1 MYIHS
6 RNIHSCHNRLDD
18 SQLHLVVHETCKLEK
33 LGGRKKDGYGAWMLC
48 TNHLRPGGIV
58 YSFGIGGDVSF
69 DNEMVNRGYKVF
81 GFDPTVTPDHV
92 SSLFKNNHE
101 RDQPSAFQFCQ
112 VGIGAVDGI
121 ITFFSPKNPRL
132 KSMTAVKHEEL
143 SKRYESRGMPAPV
156 MRLPTFMCS
165 NGHGFIDVLKI
176 DVEGVEFDICD
187 EWLRMD
193 TPLPVGQVL
202 GRQTAQRDSGWF
214 ETVPF
219 QFPFQRVKS
228 VKLVVIMA
236 SGVNLTAVTV
246 IAAVSA
252 VLAAG
257 VTALNIPSGVFGLHP
272 KPHVL
277 PFFCTCDDDSA
288 LMEDSL
294 ARCQVASD
302 FLIALAYLSIPLELA
317 YFTLRARNFS
327 HRWVMLLFSLFI
339 VLCGDSACSV
349 CVQQSPLPSFL
360 PPPFLCPSPFAHRPV
375 PPGLTHL
382 VNVWTYGAHPRQL
395 SVVQTVLKV
404 LCAAVSWGTAFV
416 LFTIIPSLLK
426 FKASAFV
433 RPDVSFWVDSQHLQQ
448 LRVVQKVLKV
458 LCAAFP
464 VRELSLQHK
473 AAQLDREM
481 DAIRRREEVGRHVR
495 MLTYEIRQSLDRHTI
510 LNTTLVELAQAL
522 VLENCTVWMP
532 DPCECY
538 WPLATDP
545 LLLTPVSAT
554 PDPLLLTPVS
564 ATDPLLLTPVSATDP
579 LLLTPV
585 SATDPLLLTPV
596 SATDPLLLTPV
607 SATTDPLLLT
617 PVSATDPL
625 LLTPV
630 SATDP
635 LLLTPVSATDPLLL
649 TPVSATDPLLLTP
662 VSATDPWKRV
672 HKCMRSHTIL
682 STTPYPSGEYL
693 ELTHELERRLVQVPI
708 CVHISDP
715 SVQSVIA
722 TSNPCLI
729 SRSSFIG
736 SASTPRGAHANAMA
750 AVRLA
755 IHMPTHSRAS
765 RSSQQGDDGA
775 AAAAAAAAG
784 AAGAV
789 GGGGGGGGN
798 NGADSDGFAG
808 SEAADMEYGSVVEY
822 GLMVLVLHGDEKR
835 QWQPHEVEMVEAVA
849 DQVAIALSHAAAL
862 EESQVTV
869 ADQVGFAL
877 SHAAALEQSQVGR
890 NPLLAP
896 SHMLQYWNGRR
907 EEMAEQNA
915 AMQMV
920 RQRREEMAEQNAAM
934 QVARV
939 RAEEAIQARNDF
951 LSVMNHERRE
961 EMAEQNAALQVARI
975 RAEEAIQA
983 RNDFLSVMNHEMRSP
998 LHTILAL
1005 SSLMEEDDLTDEQGP
1020 MVATLTRSAS
1030 MLTSLIS
1037 DVIGVAQRQ
1046 EINLVLE
1053 HRPFDLRRMLHDAAS
1068 LAWPMMRAKGL
1079 SFSVVIAREVPR
1091 HVVGDERRLL
1101 RVVLHIIGH
1110 AIDSTHE
1117 VKREECRVMPSGAVW
1132 CSSREVPQH
1141 VVGDERRLLRMVLH
1155 IIRHAIDSTDEISH
1169 QDHISRQD
1177 HVRVRITVTDSG
1189 GEESKQ
1195 ALLHRFEEARER
1207 EQLLK
1212 GQAIEGMKA
1221 LGQDPSN
1228 VGIGLF
1234 LSGPEEGWVGCTR
1247 LQGGM
1252 ESQGRLGSQGGM
1264 ESQGDASA
1272 AAAVE
1277 VSAALAAIEAPQR
1290 SAAEDLRE
1298 AEAAE
1303 AERERQARISE
1314 QFVAPSCAIC
1324 QKLLLLMDGHYWNAT
1339 QPADPGAA
1347 TAFSVRLL
1355 CDRTRRRH
1363 RRRRHMMN
1371 SLEGSGD
1378 EGSGSEEDGDGE
1390 VGSDSDESSCS
1401 IGAYIQE
1408 LEGIRVLL
1416 VEDNVANRIAT
1427 HQLLLSLHCHVT
1439 LAASTQE
1446 CLSILSGSKKS
1457 PSASPIADIV
1467 LLDICMPDVDGLEAA
1482 RCIHKMFRRAGIQGS

>member
-1 MYIHS
+1 MRSEMPSQVLLLCLGPIISHS
-6 RNIHSCHNRLDD
+6 PCLILPLSLCPIITPSLCLIISRSLGLINSPSLGLINSPSLGLINSPSLGLIISRSLGLINSPSLGLIISPSLGLINSPSLGLINSPSLGLIISPSLGLILSPVSCAWLDD

-339 VLCGDSACSV
+339 VLCGPSHTAGSCCSSASSLFSA
-349 CVQQSPLPSFL
+349 QSPLPSFL

-464 VRELSLQHK
+464 VCVSWSSIQVRELSLQHK

-532 DPCECY
+532 DP
-538 WPLATDP
+538 
-545 LLLTPVSAT
+545 
-554 PDPLLLTPVS
+554 
-564 ATDPLLLTPVSATDP
+564 
-579 LLLTPV
+579 
-585 SATDPLLLTPV
+585 
-596 SATDPLLLTPV
+596 
-607 SATTDPLLLT
+607 
-617 PVSATDPL
+617 L

-682 STTPYPSGEYL
+682 STTPYPW
-693 ELTHELERRLVQVPI
+693 
-708 CVHISDP
+708 
-715 SVQSVIA
+715 
-722 TSNPCLI
+722 
-729 SRSSFIG
+729 
-736 SASTPRGAHANAMA
+736 AHANAMA

-862 EESQVTV
+862 EESQ
-869 ADQVGFAL
+869 
-877 SHAAALEQSQVGR
+877 R
-890 NPLLAP
+890 
-896 SHMLQYWNGRR
+896 
-907 EEMAEQNA
+907 
-915 AMQMV
+915 
-920 RQRREEMAEQNAAM
+920 RREEMAEQNAAM

-1155 IIRHAIDSTDEISH
+1155 IIRHAIDSTDEVK
-1169 QDHISRQD
+1169 R
-1177 HVRVRITVTDSG
+1177 
-1189 GEESKQ
+1189 EE
-1195 ALLHRFEEARER
+1195 
-1207 EQLLK
+1207 
-1212 GQAIEGMKA
+1212 
-1221 LGQDPSN
+1221 
-1228 VGIGLF
+1228 
-1234 LSGPEEGWVGCTR
+1234 C
-1247 LQGGM
+1247 
-1252 ESQGRLGSQGGM
+1252 
-1264 ESQGDASA
+1264 
-1272 AAAVE
+1272 
-1277 VSAALAAIEAPQR
+1277 
-1290 SAAEDLRE
+1290 
-1298 AEAAE
+1298 
-1303 AERERQARISE
+1303 
-1314 QFVAPSCAIC
+1314 
-1324 QKLLLLMDGHYWNAT
+1324 
-1339 QPADPGAA
+1339 
-1347 TAFSVRLL
+1347 
-1355 CDRTRRRH
+1355 
-1363 RRRRHMMN
+1363 
-1371 SLEGSGD
+1371 
-1378 EGSGSEEDGDGE
+1378 
-1390 VGSDSDESSCS
+1390 
-1401 IGAYIQE
+1401 
-1408 LEGIRVLL
+1408 
-1416 VEDNVANRIAT
+1416 
-1427 HQLLLSLHCHVT
+1427 
-1439 LAASTQE
+1439 
-1446 CLSILSGSKKS
+1446 
-1457 PSASPIADIV
+1457 
-1467 LLDICMPDVDGLEAA
+1467 
-1482 RCIHKMFRRAGIQGS
+1482 

>member
-1 MYIHS
+1 QNGQDNVFS
-6 RNIHSCHNRLDD
+6 NNWQQPQQQENQGEQEQEPQRQPLVNFAPQQLPQQQRQERGPEQQQQQQQQEQEQQQRQSQEQQQQQERQSQEQQKQDGLSSPQDDPRPRDFTGLDD

-33 LGGRKKDGYGAWMLC
+33 LGGRKKDGYGAWTLC

-58 YSFGIGGDVSF
+58 YSFGIGGDVTF
-69 DNEMVNRGYKVF
+69 DNEMVNRGYK
-81 GFDPTVTPDHV
+81 
-92 SSLFKNNHE
+92 E
-101 RDQPSAFQFCQ
+101 RDQPSTFQFCQ

-143 SKRYESRGMPAPV
+143 SKRYESQGMPAPV
-156 MRLPTFMCS
+156 MRLPTFMCT

-193 TPLPVGQVL
+193 TPLPVGQ
-202 GRQTAQRDSGWF
+202 ASSGEF
-214 ETVPF
+214 STPSLPLPLLFPSPSPPLPLPFPSPSSPLPLPFPSPSPPLPLPFPSPSSPLPLPFPLPSPSPPLPLPFPSPSPPLPLPVPF
-219 QFPFQRVKS
+219 PRSLEKH
-228 VKLVVIMA
+228 I
-236 SGVNLTAVTV
+236 
-246 IAAVSA
+246 
-252 VLAAG
+252 
-257 VTALNIPSGVFGLHP
+257 LNIHGSILGGCRTPTPPASLPPKSPSLSTQTTPPSSLHPMPFFCTCHDDSAFMRPALHLHPKPHVLPFFCTCSPSSARATMTQRCLHP

-317 YFTLRARNFS
+317 YFTLRARTFS

-339 VLCGDSACSV
+339 VLC
-349 CVQQSPLPSFL
+349 
-360 PPPFLCPSPFAHRPV
+360 
-375 PPGLTHL
+375 GLTHL

-426 FKASAFV
+426 FK
-433 RPDVSFWVDSQHLQQ
+433 
-448 LRVVQKVLKV
+448 
-458 LCAAFP
+458 

-522 VLENCTVWMP
+522 MLENCTVWMP
-532 DPCECY
+532 D
-538 WPLATDP
+538 
-545 LLLTPVSAT
+545 
-554 PDPLLLTPVS
+554 
-564 ATDPLLLTPVSATDP
+564 
-579 LLLTPV
+579 
-585 SATDPLLLTPV
+585 
-596 SATDPLLLTPV
+596 
-607 SATTDPLLLT
+607 
-617 PVSATDPL
+617 
-625 LLTPV
+625 
-630 SATDP
+630 
-635 LLLTPVSATDPLLL
+635 
-649 TPVSATDPLLLTP
+649 
-662 VSATDPWKRV
+662 
-672 HKCMRSHTIL
+672 
-682 STTPYPSGEYL
+682 PSGEYL

-708 CVHISDP
+708 CVHILDP

-789 GGGGGGGGN
+789 GGAGGGGGN

-808 SEAADMEYGSVVEY
+808 SEAADMEQWQPREVE
-822 GLMVLVLHGDEKR
+822 MVEAVADLVAIVLLSLLCPSPTCPPLSHAMCNRHVPSLSRQWQPHEVEMVEAAADQVAIAFLSLLCLFPPLPCPFHMIVPNSPFR

-862 EESQVTV
+862 EESQ
-869 ADQVGFAL
+869 
-877 SHAAALEQSQVGR
+877 R
-890 NPLLAP
+890 
-896 SHMLQYWNGRR
+896 
-907 EEMAEQNA
+907 
-915 AMQMV
+915 
-920 RQRREEMAEQNAAM
+920 
-934 QVARV
+934 
-939 RAEEAIQARNDF
+939 
-951 LSVMNHERRE
+951 RRE

-983 RNDFLSVMNHEMRSP
+983 RNDFRSVMNHEMRSP

-1020 MVATLTRSAS
+1020 MVATLSRSAS

-1037 DVIGVAQRQ
+1037 NVIGVAQRQ

-1110 AIDSTHE
+1110 AIDST
-1117 VKREECRVMPSGAVW
+1117 
-1132 CSSREVPQH
+1132 
-1141 VVGDERRLLRMVLH
+1141 D
-1155 IIRHAIDSTDEISH
+1155 
-1169 QDHISRQD
+1169 
-1177 HVRVRITVTDSG
+1177 
-1189 GEESKQ
+1189 
-1195 ALLHRFEEARER
+1195 
-1207 EQLLK
+1207 
-1212 GQAIEGMKA
+1212 
-1221 LGQDPSN
+1221 
-1228 VGIGLF
+1228 
-1234 LSGPEEGWVGCTR
+1234 
-1247 LQGGM
+1247 
-1252 ESQGRLGSQGGM
+1252 
-1264 ESQGDASA
+1264 
-1272 AAAVE
+1272 E
-1277 VSAALAAIEAPQR
+1277 VSR
-1290 SAAEDLRE
+1290 R
-1298 AEAAE
+1298 
-1303 AERERQARISE
+1303 
-1314 QFVAPSCAIC
+1314 
-1324 QKLLLLMDGHYWNAT
+1324 
-1339 QPADPGAA
+1339 GAA
-1347 TAFSVRLL
+1347 HYRACHRL
-1355 CDRTRRRH
+1355 H
-1363 RRRRHMMN
+1363 
-1371 SLEGSGD
+1371 
-1378 EGSGSEEDGDGE
+1378 
-1390 VGSDSDESSCS
+1390 
-1401 IGAYIQE
+1401 
-1408 LEGIRVLL
+1408 
-1416 VEDNVANRIAT
+1416 
-1427 HQLLLSLHCHVT
+1427 
-1439 LAASTQE
+1439 
-1446 CLSILSGSKKS
+1446 
-1457 PSASPIADIV
+1457 
-1467 LLDICMPDVDGLEAA
+1467 
-1482 RCIHKMFRRAGIQGS
+1482 

>member
-532 DPCECY
+532 DP
-538 WPLATDP
+538 
-545 LLLTPVSAT
+545 
-554 PDPLLLTPVS
+554 LLLTPVS

-585 SATDPLLLTPV
+585 SAT
-596 SATDPLLLTPV
+596 
-607 SATTDPLLLT
+607 
-617 PVSATDPL
+617 
-625 LLTPV
+625 
-630 SATDP
+630 
-635 LLLTPVSATDPLLL
+635 
-649 TPVSATDPLLLTP
+649 SATDPLLLTP

-862 EESQVTV
+862 EESQ
-869 ADQVGFAL
+869 
-877 SHAAALEQSQVGR
+877 R
-890 NPLLAP
+890 
-896 SHMLQYWNGRR
+896 
-907 EEMAEQNA
+907 
-915 AMQMV
+915 
-920 RQRREEMAEQNAAM
+920 RREEMAEQNAAM

-1155 IIRHAIDSTDEISH
+1155 IIRHAIDSTDEETIS
-1169 QDHISRQD
+1169 
-1177 HVRVRITVTDSG
+1177 V
-1189 GEESKQ
+1189 
-1195 ALLHRFEEARER
+1195 
-1207 EQLLK
+1207 
-1212 GQAIEGMKA
+1212 
-1221 LGQDPSN
+1221 
-1228 VGIGLF
+1228 
-1234 LSGPEEGWVGCTR
+1234 
-1247 LQGGM
+1247 
-1252 ESQGRLGSQGGM
+1252 
-1264 ESQGDASA
+1264 
-1272 AAAVE
+1272 AVE
-1277 VSAALAAIEAPQR
+1277 L
-1290 SAAEDLRE
+1290 
-1298 AEAAE
+1298 
-1303 AERERQARISE
+1303 
-1314 QFVAPSCAIC
+1314 
-1324 QKLLLLMDGHYWNAT
+1324 
-1339 QPADPGAA
+1339 
-1347 TAFSVRLL
+1347 
-1355 CDRTRRRH
+1355 
-1363 RRRRHMMN
+1363 
-1371 SLEGSGD
+1371 
-1378 EGSGSEEDGDGE
+1378 
-1390 VGSDSDESSCS
+1390 SDSSH
-1401 IGAYIQE
+1401 GPA
-1408 LEGIRVLL
+1408 
-1416 VEDNVANRIAT
+1416 
-1427 HQLLLSLHCHVT
+1427 
-1439 LAASTQE
+1439 
-1446 CLSILSGSKKS
+1446 
-1457 PSASPIADIV
+1457 
-1467 LLDICMPDVDGLEAA
+1467 
-1482 RCIHKMFRRAGIQGS
+1482 